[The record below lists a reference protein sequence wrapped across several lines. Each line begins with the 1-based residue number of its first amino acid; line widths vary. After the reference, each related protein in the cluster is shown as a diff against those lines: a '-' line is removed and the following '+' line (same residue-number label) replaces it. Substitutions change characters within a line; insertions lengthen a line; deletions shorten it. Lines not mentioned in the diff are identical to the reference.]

1 MKLVLDALWRALA
14 YCWLP
19 RIIFLSLLPLVV
31 CAGLAGGLGYF
42 YWEPA
47 RAGVQGWIEGS
58 FVETV
63 FRWFGSDV
71 PGMLISQ
78 FVLVLLAIPPI
89 IVVSLLVVAAWLTP
103 AAAALVRSRRFP
115 DMAVRADEPWA
126 MAVLRSLGLTLVA
139 FVALVASLPLWL
151 IPPFAAV
158 VPPLIWGWLT
168 YRVMAADV
176 LAGTASR
183 DETRR
188 IMKEHRTP
196 LLMLGVITGY
206 LGAAP
211 ALLWAF
217 SALTIALAPLLL
229 VASVWLY
236 TLVFVFSS
244 LWFAHYALAALA
256 VLRGASVQ
264 EAIAGGGLQPSIPS
278 SHTPALPPGAQ
289 P

>member
-19 RIIFLSLLPLVV
+19 RIIFLSLLPLVT
-31 CAGLAGGLGYF
+31 CAALAGVLAYF
-42 YWEPA
+42 YWTPA
-47 RAGVQGWIEGS
+47 VAGVQGWIEGS
-58 FVETV
+58 WIESV

-71 PGMLISQ
+71 PGFLIAQ
-78 FVLVLLAIPPI
+78 FVLAILAIPPL
-89 IVVSLLVVAAWLTP
+89 IVLSLLVVAAWITP

-115 DMAVRADEPWA
+115 DLAVRADEPFV

-139 FVALVASLPLWL
+139 FAALLVSLPLWL

-176 LAGTASR
+176 LSGTASR
-183 DETRR
+183 DERKR
-188 IMKEHRTP
+188 LMAEHRTP
-196 LLMLGVITGY
+196 LMVIGIITGY

-211 ALLWAF
+211 TLLWAF
-217 SALTIALAPLLL
+217 SAMTVVLAPLLM

-256 VLRGASVQ
+256 ILRGASVQ
-264 EAIAGGGLQPSIPS
+264 DAIAGDRLSTS
-278 SHTPALPPGAQ
+278 SAHTPALPPGAQ